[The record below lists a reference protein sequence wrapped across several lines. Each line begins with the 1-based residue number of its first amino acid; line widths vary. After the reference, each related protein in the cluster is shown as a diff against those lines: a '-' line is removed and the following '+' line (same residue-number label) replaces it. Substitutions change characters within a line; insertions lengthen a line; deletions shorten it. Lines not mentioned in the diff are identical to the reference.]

1 MVNVKIDS
9 YDLAEMVRERND
21 NRNWRTM
28 SDAETNALADFLEG
42 IGEID
47 FYEFADNYG
56 INGEFADYNL
66 ETKESDYLGEK
77 ATDEKI
83 EEWKENCLFSWEEDG
98 VAYFCL
104 SC

>member
-9 YDLAEMVRERND
+9 YDLAVMVQKRNAD
-21 NRNWRTM
+21 INQWTM
-28 SDAETNALADFLEG
+28 SDAETSALSDFLED

-47 FYEFADNYG
+47 FYQLADNYG

-66 ETKESDYLGEK
+66 ETRESDYLGKK
-77 ATDEKI
+77 ATNEKI

-98 VAYFCL
+98 ICYFCL